1 MERIVKAAA
10 AGKAEA
16 TFDLATQP
24 LRELNRFLHD
34 DVVAGAVK
42 RVNVLNP
49 DGAHN
54 IAVGV
59 DAPIEIHIDGHAGYY
74 CAGMNKTAHVIVN
87 GNVGPGVAE
96 GMVSGMVHVDGFAS
110 VSAGAAGHGGL
121 LVIEG
126 DTSLRCGISMKG
138 IDIVVG
144 GSVGDFSAFMAQ
156 SGRLV
161 ICGDAGE
168 ALGDSLYEAV
178 IFVDQCKAGSRPG
191 GQPWPGR
198 IHGGSL
204 TSRGGG
210 RIAVACRIHSRSEAI
225 PARRVQTRVVS
236 LECRRQ
242 SGILNNQPNRLCAV
256 TIQPYVQ

>member
-1 MERIVKAAA
+1 MERNVKATAA
-10 AGKAEA
+10 RNAET

-24 LRELNRFLHD
+24 LRELNRFLHED
-34 DVVAGAVK
+34 AAAGTVK

-59 DAPIEIHIDGHAGYY
+59 DAPIDIHIEGHAGYY
-74 CAGMNKTAHVIVN
+74 CAGMNKNAHVIVN

-96 GMVSGMVHVDGFAS
+96 GMVSGTVHVNGFAS

-156 SGRLV
+156 AGRLV

-178 IFVDQCKAGSRPG
+178 IYVRGKVASFGADAREEPMSADDFKAVAELLSRAGFKHDPK
-191 GQPWPGR
+191 QFR
-198 IHGGSL
+198 
-204 TSRGGG
+204 
-210 RIAVACRIHSRSEAI
+210 RIASKRELYHWNADADQE
-225 PARRVQTRVVS
+225 
-236 LECRRQ
+236 
-242 SGILNNQPNRLCAV
+242 
-256 TIQPYVQ
+256 Y

>member
-1 MERIVKAAA
+1 MERNVKAAA
-10 AGKAEA
+10 ARNAEA

-24 LRELNRFLHD
+24 LRELNRFLHE
-34 DVVAGAVK
+34 DVANGAVK
-42 RVNVLNP
+42 RVTVLNP
-49 DGAHN
+49 DGAHS

-59 DAPIEIHIDGHAGYY
+59 DAPIEIRIDGHAGYY
-74 CAGMNKTAHVIVN
+74 CAGMNKNAHVIVN

-96 GMVSGMVHVDGFAS
+96 GMVSGTVHVNGFAS

-156 SGRLV
+156 AGRLV

-178 IFVDQCKAGSRPG
+178 IYVRGKVA
-191 GQPWPGR
+191 
-198 IHGGSL
+198 SL
-204 TSRGGG
+204 GADAHEEPMSAADYE
-210 RIAVACRIHSRSEAI
+210 AVAGLLKRAGFNHD
-225 PARRVQTRVVS
+225 PKQFRRVAS
-236 LECRRQ
+236 RRE
-242 SGILNNQPNRLCAV
+242 LYHWNADANQE
-256 TIQPYVQ
+256 Y

>member
-1 MERIVKAAA
+1 MERSVSAARAVAAA
-10 AGKAEA
+10 ET

-24 LRELNRFLHD
+24 LRELNRFLHRD
-34 DVVAGAVK
+34 LAGEKIK
-42 RVNVLNP
+42 RVNVVNP
-49 DGAHN
+49 DGTHN

-59 DAPIEIHIDGHAGYY
+59 DAPVEIHVDGHAGYY
-74 CAGMNKTAHVIVN
+74 CAGMNKQAHVTVN

-96 GMVSGMVHVDGFAS
+96 GMVSGTVHVNGFAS

-156 SGRLV
+156 AGRLL

-178 IFVDQCKAGSRPG
+178 IYV
-191 GQPWPGR
+191 
-198 IHGGSL
+198 
-204 TSRGGG
+204 RGKVASFGADAHEEPMTEADYS
-210 RIAVACRIHSRSEAI
+210 AVADLLARAGMKHD
-225 PARRVQTRVVS
+225 PKQFRRVASKRE
-236 LECRRQ
+236 LYHW
-242 SGILNNQPNRLCAV
+242 NADANQE
-256 TIQPYVQ
+256 Y